1 MTMERAHPTREPIPQ
16 IDDLAQAESGSPFTP
31 HDADDVAE
39 MLAAID
45 VDDVEELF
53 DIPDPVRYDGSF
65 GIEGESEQGV
75 RRRLE
80 RTLDANADVTEF
92 LGRGHYAHY
101 VPSVV
106 DSLSLRSEFITSYTQ
121 YQPEISQGF
130 LQVLFEF
137 QSLVTELT
145 GMDVANCSMYDAAT
159 ALGEAATLADR
170 VRAADGSTILV
181 PDYLRA
187 ERRAVLENY
196 TDGAGLSI
204 CEFPTEN
211 GMVDPDA
218 LETALDEDVLLVYV
232 ETPTTDGVIE
242 EHLGAVGSILEDR
255 ETLFCLGSDLLALS
269 LLENPAT
276 VGADVVVGNAGVLGL
291 PNAFGMGIGLFA
303 CREEFL
309 RQVPGRL
316 VGASEDADGDRT
328 YTLTLQTREQHIR
341 RERATS
347 NICSNQAWVALR
359 TAIHATYLGPEG
371 LTDLA
376 DRCTRLP
383 ARLAAELD
391 EVPGVSAPAND
402 AYHFREFT
410 AEIDGDA
417 EAVVSELA
425 DRGFAVHQRGEDAI
439 QVCVT
444 EANEAHV
451 DDFLEQVREV
461 MA

>member
-1 MTMERAHPTREPIPQ
+1 MKQTQPARDPRVSIG
-16 IDDLAQAESGSPFTP
+16 DQAEQGSPFTP
-31 HDADDVAE
+31 HDENDVDE
-39 MLAAID
+39 MLAAIGTD
-45 VDDVEELF
+45 HIEDLF
-53 DIPDPVRYDGSF
+53 DIPDPVRFDGSF
-65 GIEGESEQGV
+65 GIEGQSERAVTQ
-75 RRRLE
+75 RLQ
-80 RTLDANADVTEF
+80 RTLDTNADVAEF
-92 LGRGHYAHY
+92 LGRGHYSHY

-170 VRAADGSTILV
+170 VRAVDGSVILV
-181 PDYLRA
+181 PDYLRP

-196 TDGAGLSI
+196 TDGSDLSI
-204 CEFPTEN
+204 REFPTEN
-211 GMVDPDA
+211 GMADPET
-218 LETALDEDVLLVYV
+218 LESSLDESVLLVYL
-232 ETPTTDGVIE
+232 ENPTTEGVIE
-242 EHLGAVGSILEDR
+242 EHLTEVGSILDDR
-255 ETLFCLGSDLLALS
+255 DALFCLGSDLLALS
-269 LLENPAT
+269 LLQDPAE
-276 VGADVVVGNAGVLGL
+276 VGADVVIGNAGVLGL
-291 PNAFGMGIGLFA
+291 PNAFGMSIGLFA
-303 CREEFL
+303 CRDEFL

-316 VGASEDADGDRT
+316 VGTSTDSAGDRT

-359 TAIHATYLGPEG
+359 TAIHATYLGPDG
-371 LTDLA
+371 LSSLA

-391 EVPGVSAPAND
+391 RIDGVSAPAND

-417 EAVVSELA
+417 ETVVSKLA
-425 DRGFAVHQRGEDAI
+425 DRGFAVHQHGDHTI

-444 EANEAHV
+444 ETNEELADEFVEHV
-451 DDFLEQVREV
+451 QEV